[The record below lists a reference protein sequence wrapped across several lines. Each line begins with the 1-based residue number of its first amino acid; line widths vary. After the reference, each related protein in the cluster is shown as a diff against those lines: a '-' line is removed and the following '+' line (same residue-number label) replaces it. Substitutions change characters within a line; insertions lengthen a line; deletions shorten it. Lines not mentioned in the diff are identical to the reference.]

1 MSGHQVEET
10 KQQVAQIF
18 NHGGNGD
25 ILMIR
30 KKNNKRKKN
39 RKKNK
44 TKQNGQIRADTEV
57 VSTTLDL
64 TSGRFP
70 ARKTKTVR
78 CVATE

>member
-1 MSGHQVEET
+1 M
-10 KQQVAQIF
+10 
-18 NHGGNGD
+18 
-25 ILMIR
+25 MIR

-78 CVATE
+78 CVTTEKVYMEMKKTFMF